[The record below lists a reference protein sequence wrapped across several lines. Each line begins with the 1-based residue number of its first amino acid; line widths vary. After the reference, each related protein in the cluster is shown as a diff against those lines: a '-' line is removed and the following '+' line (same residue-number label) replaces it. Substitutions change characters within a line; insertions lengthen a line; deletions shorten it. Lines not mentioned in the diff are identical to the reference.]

1 MITKEALQEMVRK
14 QLEEGEGLGPQ
25 HYSSMMSRKKGR
37 TALHKSFLTPEE
49 AARLQQIQQ
58 DTRKLYGGKMSKE
71 DKKWVQDLQTAV
83 EKRRKEDYGSSPLD
97 PAQVGPASV
106 AAKSKTMSP
115 ALKAL
120 GKPIPDEYE
129 EVDPYGKTH
138 SVHSL
143 GGPTAVVPRLR
154 KENKII
160 TQSRL
165 REIIKEELEVIL
177 TDDEVEEMFGIDIT
191 EEKEGSV
198 KIKT

>member
-1 MITKEALQEMVRK
+1 MITKETLEEMVRK
-14 QLEEGEGLGPQ
+14 QLEEGEALGPQ

-37 TALHKSFLTPEE
+37 TALDKSFLTPEE
-49 AARLQQIQQ
+49 TTRLQQIQQ
-58 DTRKLYGGKMSKE
+58 NTRKLYGGKMSKE
-71 DKKWVQDLQTAV
+71 DKEWVRNLQTAV
-83 EKRRKEDYGSSPLD
+83 GERKYEAEAGTQLD

-120 GKPIPDEYE
+120 GKPIPDEE

-154 KENKII
+154 KENKTI

-177 TDDEVEEMFGIDIT
+177 TDDEVKEMFGIDIT
-191 EEKEGSV
+191 EEGSEEE
-198 KIKT
+198 KA

>member
-1 MITKEALQEMVRK
+1 MITKETLEEMVRK
-14 QLEEGEGLGPQ
+14 QLKENAREILDI
-25 HYSSMMSRKKGR
+25 HYK
-37 TALHKSFLTPEE
+37 AQEFLTDEE
-49 AARLQQIQQ
+49 FDRFSDLRTTKKAGERLSREQRNELQSLLRTVV
-58 DTRKLYGGKMSKE
+58 TRERESLAGTE
-71 DKKWVQDLQTAV
+71 
-83 EKRRKEDYGSSPLD
+83 LD
-97 PAQVGPASV
+97 PAQAEEKAL
-106 AAKSKTMSP
+106 AAKGKLMPP

-120 GKPIPDEYE
+120 GKPIPDEE

-154 KENKII
+154 KENKTI

-177 TDDEVEEMFGIDIT
+177 TDDEVKEMFGIDIT

>member
-1 MITKEALQEMVRK
+1 MITKETLEEMARK
-14 QLEEGEGLGPQ
+14 QLEEGEALGPQ
-25 HYSSMMSRKKGR
+25 HYSSMITRKKQR
-37 TALHKSFLTPEE
+37 LDLHKSFLTPEE

-83 EKRRKEDYGSSPLD
+83 EKRRHEDYYGSKLD

-106 AAKSKTMSP
+106 AAKGKLMPP

-120 GKPIPDEYE
+120 GKPIPDEE

-154 KENKII
+154 KENKTI

-177 TDDEVEEMFGIDIT
+177 TDDEVKEMFGIDIT